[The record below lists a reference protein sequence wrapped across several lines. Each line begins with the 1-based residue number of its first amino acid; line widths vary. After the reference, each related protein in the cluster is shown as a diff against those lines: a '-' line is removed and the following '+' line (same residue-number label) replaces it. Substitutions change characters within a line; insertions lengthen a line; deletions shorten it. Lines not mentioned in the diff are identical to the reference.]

1 MKAMS
6 NIKELNWEEMSQV
19 SGGYVVD
26 NGTGDKFWIVMQD
39 GTVKGY
45 APTKEKAQEFA
56 KAYGAS
62 QTIMTLEQYK
72 ARYGRELKW

>member
-1 MKAMS
+1 MEE
-6 NIKELNWEEMSQV
+6 IRELSMEDMAQI

-26 NGTGDKFWIVMQD
+26 NGTDNKYWIVMQD

-62 QTIMTLEQYK
+62 QTILTLAQYK